1 MLTYIGS
8 LFAAISDQ
16 GTIMMGKRE
25 IGGERS
31 RIGQPAEEGIRLC
44 EFKIDNFKS
53 LVGFEMDLANF
64 TCLIGL
70 NGAGKSTILQALD
83 FLSQQI
89 RGDLSGWLKKREWKP
104 IDLKSKLS
112 KSSNIKFE
120 VVFEVDGERA
130 LWKASFNRTFLRCTE
145 ELWQIDETFLLVE
158 DGRLSTHEKK
168 GNTATGSSGSINFE
182 YQGSVLSA
190 LKETSLPS
198 AILKLKKFVSTITS
212 LDALSPQYLRKQA
225 RGSDGDLGFAG
236 EKLSAFI
243 HQLAPSELDSLL
255 TMLKKNYPKLQ
266 SIELKS
272 LNSGW
277 KSLAIQ
283 ETYSTGTFS
292 THARHMNDGMLR
304 LMAILAETLSSHGF
318 MLFDEVENGINPELI
333 EFLLDY
339 LVSIDRQVM
348 VTTHSPMILNY
359 LEDDVA
365 REGVRF
371 IYKTD
376 DGRTRTIPFFSI
388 PSVAEKLTVM
398 GPGEVFVDTDLVRL
412 PQEIGRLV
420 AR

>member
-1 MLTYIGS
+1 MT
-8 LFAAISDQ
+8 
-16 GTIMMGKRE
+16 GKRE
-25 IGGERS
+25 NAGERS
-31 RIGQPAEEGIRLC
+31 SIGQPAEEGIRLC

-53 LVGFEMDLANF
+53 LVGFEMQLANF

-89 RGDLSGWLKKREWKP
+89 KGDFSGWLKKRDWKP

-120 VVFEVDGERA
+120 AVFDVDGQRA
-130 LWKASFNRTFLRCTE
+130 VWKASFNRTFLRCTE
-145 ELWQIDETFLLVE
+145 ESWEIDETTLWVG
-158 DGRLSTHEKK
+158 DGRLATYEKK
-168 GNTATGSSGSINFE
+168 RGILRGLAGPMDFD
-182 YQGSVLSA
+182 YQGSVLSV
-190 LKETSLPS
+190 LKESRLPPV
-198 AILKLKKFVSTITS
+198 ILRLKKFISSITS

-243 HQLAPSELDSLL
+243 HQLAPRELGSLL
-255 TMLKKNYPKLQ
+255 AMLKNNYPALQ

-283 ETYSTGTFS
+283 ETYTTGTFS
-292 THARHMNDGMLR
+292 TQARHMNDGMLR
-304 LMAILAETLSSHGF
+304 LMAILAETLSRHGF

-339 LVSIDRQVM
+339 LVSLDRQVM

-359 LEDDVA
+359 LEDDIA
-365 REGVRF
+365 LEGVQL

-412 PQEIGRLV
+412 PQEIERWV